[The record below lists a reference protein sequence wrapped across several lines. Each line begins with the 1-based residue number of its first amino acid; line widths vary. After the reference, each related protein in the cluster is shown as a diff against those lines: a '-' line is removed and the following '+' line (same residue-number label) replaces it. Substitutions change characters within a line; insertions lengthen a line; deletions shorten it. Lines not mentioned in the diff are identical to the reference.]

1 MSVPALN
8 EASPLALMSD
18 LLGSQSDSIKFTAG
32 TRIFDQ
38 DAPGD
43 CAYMIDSGHVEI
55 STFSEGKK
63 ESLATLGPGEIFG
76 EMALLDGRP
85 RSATATAIHEATVIA
100 ISRQQ
105 LLDEVNR
112 SSPIARLLLISSIN
126 RLRSSQEDRLSLHG
140 SNATGNT
147 PDAVA
152 DKRFQTTRHDAA
164 EQVKF
169 RFALDHA
176 ITARQFDL
184 HYQPV
189 VSLAD
194 GRTAGFEALLRWPRP
209 GKQFISPADFVP
221 IMEHTG
227 LIVPLGVWVLETA
240 LKSLRLAVR
249 KHPEREIFMSV
260 NVSPRQL
267 NNEENVERL
276 ATTIERADIDPQSVK
291 LEITEE
297 ALLDDPRMA
306 AIGLGRLTQTGASI
320 AIDDFGTGY
329 SSLNYLHRFPL
340 STLKIDRSFVAHITG
355 NHGRQRVVAA
365 ILGLSNELGM
375 DVVAEGIEEKDE
387 LLWLQAHGCRY
398 GQGYLLAKPTTL
410 TNAMTA
416 LTKDFEW

>member
-1 MSVPALN
+1 MSAPALN
-8 EASPLALMSD
+8 DASPLMLMNG
-18 LLGSQSDSIKFTAG
+18 LVGSQSDSIKFTAG

-55 STFSEGKK
+55 STFSGGKK

-112 SSPIARLLLISSIN
+112 ISPVARLLLITSIN
-126 RLRSSQEDRLSLHG
+126 RLRSAQSDRFSRREP
-140 SNATGNT
+140 NADSDA
-147 PDAVA
+147 PDTVA
-152 DKRFQTTRHDAA
+152 DKRFQTTRLDAA
-164 EQVKF
+164 EQVRF
-169 RFALDHA
+169 RFELDHA
-176 ITARQFDL
+176 IATQQFDL

-209 GKQFISPADFVP
+209 GKQAVSPSEFIP
-221 IMEHTG
+221 IMERTG
-227 LIVPLGVWVLETA
+227 LIIPLGIWVLETA
-240 LKSLRLAVR
+240 LHSLHLIVR

-276 ATTIERADIDPQSVK
+276 ATTIEQADINPKFVK

-306 AIGLGRLTQTGASI
+306 AIGLSRLTQTGATI

-355 NHGRQRVVAA
+355 NHSRQRVVAA

-375 DVVAEGIEEKDE
+375 DVVAEGIDEKDE

-416 LTKDFEW
+416 LDKDFEW